1 MNTPHDELFRALLSD
16 QGRAS
21 AFLRDHLP
29 NEITAHLSDDPP
41 ELVEG
46 TYIDEDLRATQS
58 DVLLQVQSREG
69 GEAFVYVLI
78 EHKSAPDVALPLQ
91 LAGYMV
97 QIWLRH
103 AGGRGLAKPTT
114 NHPNGCIQWRAEM
127 ECS

>member
-1 MNTPHDELFRALLSD
+1 MGMAIPIIITIILKQDD
-16 QGRAS
+16 C
-21 AFLRDHLP
+21 
-29 NEITAHLSDDPP
+29 NENI
-41 ELVEG
+41 
-46 TYIDEDLRATQS
+46 Q
-58 DVLLQVQSREG
+58 G

-114 NHPNGCIQWRAEM
+114 NHPNGCIQRGAEM